1 MEFVYELGLF
11 TAQLVVVAVVI
22 VVSLLLIVAANKGR
36 RGQEEGYIEVRSIN
50 DRYEAYVNAIREIT
64 EDEHAAKARAKR
76 DKQSAKADQ
85 KAAKKKAKSLAK
97 GEEGTDPNSKPR
109 IFVLTFEG
117 DVNASQTETL
127 REEISAVLPEATSND
142 TVLIRLESP
151 GGVVHGYGLAA
162 SQLQRIKD
170 AGVEL
175 IVAVDKVAA
184 SGGYMMA
191 CVGSKILAAPFAII
205 GSVGVVAQL
214 PNFHRLLKKNDI
226 DFETFTAGEFKRT
239 VTIFG
244 ENTDKGRRK
253 FESELEET
261 HQLFKS
267 FVSTHRPNLDIDHI
281 ATGEI
286 WYGQQA
292 IDNGLIDEVMTSDA
306 YLQANSDSS
315 DLVEVRYRQKQKLA
329 EKLGVGAE
337 NMVDRM
343 VTRLWKRLNESKLP

>member
-11 TAQLVVVAVVI
+11 TAQLVVVAAVI
-22 VVSLLLIVAANKGR
+22 VVSLLLIAAANKGR

-50 DRYEAYVNAIREIT
+50 ERFEAYVNAIREIT

-76 DKQSAKADQ
+76 DKQTAKADQ
-85 KAAKKKAKSLAK
+85 KSAKKKAKALAK
-97 GEEGTDPNSKPR
+97 GEEGIDSDSKPR

-117 DVNASQTETL
+117 DVNASQAEAL
-127 REEISAVLPEATSND
+127 REEISAVLPEATPND
-142 TVLIRLESP
+142 KILIRLESP

-170 AGVEL
+170 AGIEL

-267 FVSTHRPNLDIDHI
+267 FVSTQRPSLDIDKI

-286 WYGQQA
+286 WHGQQA
-292 IDNGLIDEVMTSDA
+292 IDKGLIDEVMTSDA
-306 YLQANSDSS
+306 YLQANSESS
-315 DLVEVRYRQKQKLA
+315 DLVE
-329 EKLGVGAE
+329 
-337 NMVDRM
+337 DR
-343 VTRLWKRLNESKLP
+343 

>member
-11 TAQLVVVAVVI
+11 SAQLVVVAVVI
-22 VVSLLLIVAANKGR
+22 VVSLFLLAAANKGR

-50 DRYEAYVNAIREIT
+50 ERYEAYVNAIREII
-64 EDEHAAKARAKR
+64 EDEYAAKARAKR
-76 DKQSAKADQ
+76 DKQVAKADQ
-85 KAAKKKAKSLAK
+85 KSAKKKAKALAK
-97 GEEGTDPNSKPR
+97 GEECTDPESKPR

-117 DVNASQTETL
+117 DVNASQAEAL
-127 REEISAVLPEATSND
+127 REEISAVLPEATPND
-142 TVLIRLESP
+142 KVLIRLESP

-170 AGVEL
+170 AGIEL

-267 FVSTHRPNLDIDHI
+267 FVSTHRPSLDIDQI

-306 YLQANSDSS
+306 YLQANSESS

-329 EKLGVGAE
+329 EKLGIGAE
-337 NMVDRM
+337 NMVDRV

>member
-1 MEFVYELGLF
+1 MEFFHEVGVFLAEAVILV
-11 TAQLVVVAVVI
+11 TAIIAVVVVI
-22 VVSLLLIVAANKGR
+22 ASASQRR
-36 RGQEEGYIEVRSIN
+36 RGAEEGYIEVRRLN
-50 DRYEAYVNAIREIT
+50 DRYEAFHDAVRSLTEHPAARKLREKAERKTAKKEEKAARNAIKSSASEGDQER
-64 EDEHAAKARAKR
+64 ARV
-76 DKQSAKADQ
+76 
-85 KAAKKKAKSLAK
+85 
-97 GEEGTDPNSKPR
+97 
-109 IFVLTFEG
+109 FVLSFDG
-117 DVNASQTETL
+117 DIRASATESL
-127 REEISAVLPEATSND
+127 REEISAISPELKEGDEVL
-142 TVLIRLESP
+142 LRLESP
-151 GGVVHGYGLAA
+151 GGLVHSYGLAA
-162 SQLQRIKD
+162 SQLQRIQ
-170 AGVEL
+170 ATGASL
-175 IVAVDKVAA
+175 TVAVDKVAA

-191 CVGSKILAAPFAII
+191 CVGSKILAAPFAIV

-267 FVSTHRPNLDIDHI
+267 FVSTHRPSLDIDKI

-315 DLVEVRYRQKQKLA
+315 DLLEVRYRQKQKLA

-337 NMVDRM
+337 NVVDRV

>member
-1 MEFVYELGLF
+1 MEFIYELGLF
-11 TAQLVVVAVVI
+11 TAQLVVVAI
-22 VVSLLLIVAANKGR
+22 AIILTLIFIAAIGR
-36 RGQEEGYIEVRSIN
+36 GRGAQEEGFIEARSIN
-50 DRYEAYVNAIREIT
+50 ERYRAFSAAIREIT
-64 EDEHAAKARAKR
+64 EDQHTAKARAK
-76 DKQSAKADQ
+76 KEKKNAKAEQ
-85 KAAKKKAKSLAK
+85 KTAKKNAKALAK
-97 GEEGTDPNSKPR
+97 GEEGTDAECKPR

-117 DVNASQTETL
+117 DVTASQAEAL
-127 REEISAVLPEATSND
+127 REEISAVLPEATAND
-142 TVLIRLESP
+142 KVLIRLESP

-191 CVGSKILAAPFAII
+191 CVGSKILAAPFAIV

-267 FVSTHRPNLDIDHI
+267 FVSTHRPNLDIDQI

-306 YLQANSDSS
+306 YLQANSESS
-315 DLVEVRYRQKQKLA
+315 DLIEVRYRQKQKLA
-329 EKLGVGAE
+329 EKLGIGAE
-337 NMVDRM
+337 NMVDRV
-343 VTRLWKRLNESKLP
+343 VTRIWKRLNESKLP

>member
-1 MEFVYELGLF
+1 MEFIYELGLF
-11 TAQLVVVAVVI
+11 TAQLVVVAAVI
-22 VVSLLLIVAANKGR
+22 VVSLLLLAAANKGR

-50 DRYEAYVNAIREIT
+50 ERYDAYVSAIREIT

-76 DKQSAKADQ
+76 EKQAAKADQ
-85 KAAKKKAKSLAK
+85 KTAKKKAKALAK
-97 GEEGTDPNSKPR
+97 GEEGADADNKPR

-117 DVNASQTETL
+117 DVNASQADAL
-127 REEISAVLPEATSND
+127 REEISALLPEATSND
-142 TVLIRLESP
+142 KVLIRLESP

-170 AGVEL
+170 AGIEL
-175 IVAVDKVAA
+175 VVAVDKVAA

-239 VTIFG
+239 VTVFG

-261 HQLFKS
+261 HELFKS
-267 FVSTHRPNLDIDHI
+267 FVSAHRPDLDVGKI

-292 IDNGLIDEVMTSDA
+292 IDNGLIDEVMTSDS
-306 YLQANSDSS
+306 YLQANSESS

-329 EKLGVGAE
+329 EKLGVGAA